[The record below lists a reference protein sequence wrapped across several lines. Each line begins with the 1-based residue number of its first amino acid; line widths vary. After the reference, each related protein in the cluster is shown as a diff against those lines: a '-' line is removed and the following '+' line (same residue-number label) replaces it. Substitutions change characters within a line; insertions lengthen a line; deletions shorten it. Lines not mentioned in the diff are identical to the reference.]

1 MMLFLPSA
9 KQCHVLLQ
17 TYFGDVRDAY
27 SDLINMPFSGIGLD
41 FIEGKETYH
50 LIETYGFPQDKWLFA
65 GLVNGKNIWKN
76 HYGGDAANF
85 GCIAEKRAFRRYC
98 QRPVPFCMFHIR

>member
-1 MMLFLPSA
+1 MGIETKPVVIGAYQDLLKKCEEYQIAWIQFDEPSLVCDMTPKDLEVFHKIYDAVLPSA

-27 SDLINMPFSGIGLD
+27 FDLINMPFSGIGLD

-50 LIETYGFPQDKWLFA
+50 
-65 GLVNGKNIWKN
+65 
-76 HYGGDAANF
+76 
-85 GCIAEKRAFRRYC
+85 
-98 QRPVPFCMFHIR
+98 